1 MQKHRHQDMDDT
13 KVSDSARHVVF
24 SGVQTQDLYDPR
36 EQWASYLTNALK
48 AKELQIRDVNYI
60 VRGEEVIIVDEFTGR
75 TMPGRRYSPSF
86 RILQG

>member
-1 MQKHRHQDMDDT
+1 MPMI
-13 KVSDSARHVVF
+13 SA
-24 SGVQTQDLYDPR
+24 GVQTQDLYDPR

-86 RILQG
+86 RVL

>member
-13 KVSDSARHVVF
+13 TVSDSARHVVF

-75 TMPGRRYSPSF
+75 TMPGRRYSPSL